1 MQALFSLIYVLTLLN
16 HLTYNN
22 YQFDNTNYYQVR
34 LIKEMTMKI
43 IWILLGFIS
52 LILGTLGI
60 VLPILPTVP
69 FYMAT
74 VFCFAK
80 SSDKLHH
87 LFTHTNLYKKHL
99 DSFVQ
104 NRSMTL
110 MTKCEIMGMVTAIML
125 IGFICMKNVPV
136 GRICIAIVWVFHILY
151 FFFQVKTIKKEETIN
166 E

>member
-1 MQALFSLIYVLTLLN
+1 
-16 HLTYNN
+16 
-22 YQFDNTNYYQVR
+22 
-34 LIKEMTMKI
+34 MKI

-60 VLPILPTVP
+60 ILPILPTVP

-80 SSDKLHH
+80 SSNKLHH
-87 LFTHTNLYKKHL
+87 WFTHTNLYKKHL

-110 MTKCEIMGMVTAIML
+110 MTKCKIMGMVTAIML
-125 IGFICMKNVPV
+125 VGFICRKNMHCDCLDFPYS
-136 GRICIAIVWVFHILY
+136 VFL
-151 FFFQVKTIKKEETIN
+151 FPNKNDKERRN
-166 E
+166 NQ

>member
-1 MQALFSLIYVLTLLN
+1 
-16 HLTYNN
+16 
-22 YQFDNTNYYQVR
+22 
-34 LIKEMTMKI
+34 MKI

-60 VLPILPTVP
+60 VLPILPSVP

-80 SSDKLHH
+80 SSDKPHH
-87 LFTHTNLYKKHL
+87 WFTHTNLYKKHL

-125 IGFICMKNVPV
+125 IGFIRMKNVPV

>member
-1 MQALFSLIYVLTLLN
+1 
-16 HLTYNN
+16 
-22 YQFDNTNYYQVR
+22 
-34 LIKEMTMKI
+34 MTKKI

-87 LFTHTNLYKKHL
+87 WFTHTNLYKKHL

-110 MTKCEIMGMVTAIML
+110 MTKYEIMGMVTAIML

>member
-1 MQALFSLIYVLTLLN
+1 
-16 HLTYNN
+16 
-22 YQFDNTNYYQVR
+22 
-34 LIKEMTMKI
+34 MKI
-43 IWILLGFIS
+43 IWILLGLIS

-87 LFTHTNLYKKHL
+87 WFTHTNLYKKHL

-110 MTKCEIMGMVTAIML
+110 MTKCKILGMLTAIML

-136 GRICIAIVWVFHILY
+136 VRICITIVWIFHILY
-151 FFFQVKTIKKEETIN
+151 FFFQIKTIKKEVIIN